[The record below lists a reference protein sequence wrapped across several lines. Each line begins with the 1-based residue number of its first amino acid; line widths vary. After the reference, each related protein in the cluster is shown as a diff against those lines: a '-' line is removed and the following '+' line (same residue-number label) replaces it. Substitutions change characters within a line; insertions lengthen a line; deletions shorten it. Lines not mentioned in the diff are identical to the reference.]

1 MIIPCAATSGDHFFS
16 RGRRPDGILA
26 AERMFEAP
34 GLRIGRMKVGRL
46 RARSGRRR
54 Q

>member
-1 MIIPCAATSGDHFFS
+1 MIIPCAVTSGDHLFS
-16 RGRRPDGILA
+16 RGRCPDGILA
-26 AERMFEAP
+26 AERMFEGP
-34 GLRIGRMKVGRL
+34 SLRIGRMKVGSL